1 MRLEFL
7 GTDSR
12 DGECPTLYRTD
23 RGTIVVQGYKV
34 TDPEA
39 LADLRDLA
47 DDETVVEIPEKLL
60 RFASKER
67 LS

>member
-39 LADLRDLA
+39 LADLRGLA
-47 DDETVVEIPEKLL
+47 DDEAVVEIPEKLL

>member
-12 DGECPTLYRTD
+12 DGDCPTLYRTD

-60 RFASKER
+60 RFARKEG
-67 LS
+67 SP